1 MTVRDDRS
9 SALLVALPFGRLFP
23 ETDGALEALD
33 RQQLALLYRPIPAGS
48 GIPQTPT
55 EVVNSSIDNWHVID
69 YWQRRTRPITSIEWR
84 FLKQVFDVWRRSD
97 RKARRDE
104 RLRRALERRFTR
116 DLTPRRRRVGD
127 LYV

>member
-1 MTVRDDRS
+1 MEQPGHLRPEGRDVTVRDDRS

-55 EVVNSSIDNWHVID
+55 EVVNDPGHVAIFTETGLKRVLEHGFRDVRIIDAG
-69 YWQRRTRPITSIEWR
+69 RT
-84 FLKQVFDVWRRSD
+84 F
-97 RKARRDE
+97 
-104 RLRRALERRFTR
+104 
-116 DLTPRRRRVGD
+116 VG
-127 LYV
+127 VCHGPKF